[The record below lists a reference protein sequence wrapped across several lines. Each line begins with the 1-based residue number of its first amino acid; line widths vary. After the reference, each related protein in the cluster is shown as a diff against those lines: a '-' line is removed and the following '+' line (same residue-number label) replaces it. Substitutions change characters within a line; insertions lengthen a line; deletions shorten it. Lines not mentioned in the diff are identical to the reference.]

1 MNKIFLALIFSQMIV
16 LQLFAQETL
25 IKQQFPNVEVRKLDD
40 SKMFLPSDLPKLYTC
55 LAIIESAEAQNQL
68 NKWIQPLYDAFEG
81 GMMPGKVYALA
92 PMKAFNVSPK
102 KVEEKLKQTDE
113 TLKDYILL
121 YDGDY
126 QKFNK
131 SLALKNQLELN
142 LVLISPRGEVLKM
155 VSGIYSDKKLEEFL
169 DGIE

>member
-1 MNKIFLALIFSQMIV
+1 MYKIFTSLVLFLTLV
-16 LQLFAQETL
+16 LQSFEQNVLPP
-25 IKQQFPNVEVRKLDD
+25 QQFPSIEVKKLDD
-40 SKMFLPSDLPKLYTC
+40 SRMFLPSQLPKLYTC

-68 NKWIQPLYDAFEG
+68 NNWIQPLYDAFEG

-92 PMKAFNVSPK
+92 AMKAFNVSPK

-113 TLKDYILL
+113 TLKNYILL

-126 QKFNK
+126 QKLNRN
-131 SLALKNQLELN
+131 LALKNQLELN

-155 VSGIYSDKKLEEFL
+155 VSGSYSDKKLEEFL